1 MTNADPIA
9 LIDQSLRA
17 AIHAV
22 FGEGFDD
29 VDPILR
35 EAQKREFGDWQ
46 ANVAMGLGKRLG
58 KPPREVA
65 ETILSHVD
73 FGEVVSESSIAG
85 PGFINLRLA
94 PSAVAAAL
102 LAMDTPTLGV
112 VTESSD
118 HTVAID
124 MVSVNV
130 AKRMHVGHLRS
141 AVIGD
146 AIARTLERR
155 GRTVIRQNHLGDWG
169 TPIAMVLTQLRN
181 NGVNLD
187 QVTLEDLDTAYR
199 EAQANAK
206 ADRRG
211 AEATRRFFA
220 GSHRHA
226 ELEAQNEGA
235 DEVIAAAK
243 QDLVQLQAGD
253 PELHADW
260 RKMIDCTLDAVQE
273 TIDLLGVRMRRDS
286 DKGESFYNDQ
296 LAGVVESFLA
306 SGKARE
312 DDGAIVVDFP
322 DRDRPMIIRKRDG
335 GFLYATTDLAAIRHR
350 THDLNADRILYIV
363 DIRQRDHFRDVFEA
377 SRMLG
382 WDTCADG
389 TSAELNHLGFGTVLG
404 ADGKPLKTR
413 SGTNASLMSLIEEA
427 IRRGTDA
434 VVARSQESSAP
445 THGLSEEELGGIGR
459 AVGIAAIKYAD
470 LSSDAGKDY
479 VFDMDRMVA
488 FEGDTGP
495 YLLYAH
501 ARICSL
507 LDRAGGVPDGA
518 SFQPQEPAE
527 KDLGLQLLGYA
538 KVVHQVSHS
547 LEPHHLCGY
556 LHRLAGLFASFYQQC
571 SVLKAED
578 PVVQASR
585 LRLCDLVRRVLSD
598 GLDLLG
604 MESPQR
610 M

>member
-1 MTNADPIA
+1 MTTADPIA
-9 LIDQSLRA
+9 LIDQSLRT
-17 AIHAV
+17 AIHAA
-22 FGEGFDD
+22 FGEGFED

-65 ETILSHVD
+65 EAILEHVD
-73 FGEVVSESSIAG
+73 FGEVVTESSIAG
-85 PGFINLRLA
+85 PGFVNLRLA
-94 PSAVAAAL
+94 PSAVAKAL
-102 LAMDTPTLGV
+102 LAMDTKDLGV
-112 VTESSD
+112 IKEASD
-118 HTVAID
+118 RTVAID

-169 TPIAMVLTQLRN
+169 TPIALVLTQLRA
-181 NGVNLD
+181 NGINLD
-187 QVTLEDLDTAYR
+187 HVTLEDLDTAYR

-211 AEATRRFFA
+211 AEATNRFFA
-220 GSHRHA
+220 GSHRLA
-226 ELEAQNEGA
+226 ELEAQNSGA
-235 DEVIAAAK
+235 DEVVAAAK
-243 QDLVQLQAGD
+243 QDLVRLQAGD
-253 PELHADW
+253 PKLHDDW

-286 DKGESFYNDQ
+286 DKGESFYNSQ
-296 LAGVVESFLA
+296 LSGVVDSFLDA
-306 SGKARE
+306 GKARE

-322 DRDRPMIIRKRDG
+322 ERDRPMIIRKRDG

-350 THDLNADRILYIV
+350 THDLAADRILYIV

-382 WDTCADG
+382 WDKCQDG
-389 TSAELNHLGFGTVLG
+389 TAAELNHLGFGTVLG
-404 ADGKPLKTR
+404 ANGKPLKTR

-434 VVARSQESSAP
+434 VVTRSQDASAP
-445 THGLSEEELGGIGR
+445 THGLSEQDLAGIGR

-470 LSSDAGKDY
+470 LSSDASKDY

-507 LDRAGGVPDGA
+507 LDRAGGVPEGA
-518 SFQPQEPAE
+518 NFQPTDPAE
-527 KDLGLQLLGYA
+527 KDLGLHLLGYA
-538 KVVHQVSHS
+538 KVVHQVSDS

-556 LHRLAGLFASFYQQC
+556 LHRLAGLFATFYQQC
-571 SVLKAED
+571 SVLKVED
-578 PVVQASR
+578 SDIRASR

-604 MESPQR
+604 MAAPKR